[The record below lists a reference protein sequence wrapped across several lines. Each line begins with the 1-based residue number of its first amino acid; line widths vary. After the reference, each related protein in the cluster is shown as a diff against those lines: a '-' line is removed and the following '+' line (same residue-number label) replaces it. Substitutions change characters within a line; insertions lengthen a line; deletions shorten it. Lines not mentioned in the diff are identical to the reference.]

1 MSDLKEKVRIAR
13 HRRIRK
19 RIKSISECPRL
30 CVHRSLKNLY
40 VQVIDDQ
47 QANTLFAF
55 STLNKE
61 VKDKSSYGGN
71 LTAAKNLGEV
81 LAEKLKAKGI
91 NRIVFDKGGYLFH
104 GRVKI
109 LAEALR
115 KGGIVF

>member
-1 MSDLKEKVRIAR
+1 MPDLKEKIRIAR
-13 HRRIRK
+13 HKRIRK
-19 RIKSISECPRL
+19 RVVSTPDCPRL
-30 CVHRSLKNLY
+30 CVHRSLKNVY

-81 LAEKLKAKGI
+81 LAEKLSGI
-91 NRIVFDKGGYLFH
+91 FDQYK
-104 GRVKI
+104 
-109 LAEALR
+109 
-115 KGGIVF
+115 